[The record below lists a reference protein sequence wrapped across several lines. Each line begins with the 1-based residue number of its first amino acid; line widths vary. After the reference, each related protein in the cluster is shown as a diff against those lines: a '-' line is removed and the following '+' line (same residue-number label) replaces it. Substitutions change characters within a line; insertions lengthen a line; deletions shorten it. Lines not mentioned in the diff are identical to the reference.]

1 MKINQPSPNQLN
13 IQVDADLPYLG
24 SLIAT
29 AILWTFV
36 IQHLYANNKTWEQ
49 LIQSMWETRGTIS
62 YELMMAL
69 VTIFAIV
76 MAVRLFT
83 TEYVRACTFDRQ
95 NGKIE
100 IEKYRC
106 LSRHY
111 KFNTTL
117 DRLSDIQIEITPGGK
132 CKYYSVALIFAMPK
146 RSKLVLPE
154 RTIDRETT
162 LERVDRIR
170 EFLAIPPFSNID
182 ISSN

>member
-1 MKINQPSPNQLN
+1 MKIKQPSPNQLN
-13 IQVDADLPYLG
+13 IQVEADLPYLG

-29 AILWTFV
+29 AILWTFI
-36 IQHLYANNKTWEQ
+36 IQYIYVNNKTWAQ
-49 LIQSMWETRGTIS
+49 LIQSMWETHGTIS
-62 YELMMAL
+62 YEFVVAL
-69 VTIFAIV
+69 TAIFAIV

-83 TEYVRACTFDRQ
+83 TEYIRACTFDRQ

-111 KFNTTL
+111 KVNIAL
-117 DRLSDIQIEITPGGK
+117 DRLSDIEIEITPGGK
-132 CKYYSVALIFAMPK
+132 CKYYSVALIFDMPK

-162 LERVDRIR
+162 LERVDRIHK
-170 EFLAIPPFSNID
+170 FLAMSPLSD
-182 ISSN
+182 IGT